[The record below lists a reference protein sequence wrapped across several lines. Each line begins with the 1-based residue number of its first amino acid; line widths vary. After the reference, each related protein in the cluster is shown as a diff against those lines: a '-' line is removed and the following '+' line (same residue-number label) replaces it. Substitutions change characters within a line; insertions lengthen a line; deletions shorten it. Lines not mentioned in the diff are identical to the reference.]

1 MAIDKQSPQPSSKER
16 DVIIDKEVVAGHAAI
31 LCARSILGLND
42 FADLAN
48 SRRNRRSLPLQNV
61 NLPAVQN
68 IIFARVF
75 QPSFRPS
82 KTGQLYP
89 NRQGTKIGAAQSG
102 HPPCQL

>member
-16 DVIIDKEVVAGHAAI
+16 DVIIDKEVVAGHGAI
-31 LCARSILGLND
+31 LCAPLILGPNG

-48 SRRNRRSLPLQNV
+48 SRRNRPSLPLQNV

-82 KTGQLYP
+82 K
-89 NRQGTKIGAAQSG
+89 GTIISQ
-102 HPPCQL
+102 